1 MLSTLKDVRDVLDD
15 DTLTDENKTK
25 MIKVIY
31 KKVPQYT
38 FNKSTNPLRIIRI
51 SKDISGKEFAKSFE
65 CSPAYISLL
74 ENDLTSTNNISFL
87 KKGFDKHDIPI
98 ELYFILKEIG
108 YQLKDKNYSDNTKY
122 RIMLAKSLGELYP
135 KLKEQAEAM
144 LSKHYSELDLNNELY
159 SIKIK

>member
-1 MLSTLKDVRDVLDD
+1 M
-15 DTLTDENKTK
+15 
-25 MIKVIY
+25 
-31 KKVPQYT
+31 
-38 FNKSTNPLRIIRI
+38 
-51 SKDISGKEFAKSFE
+51 
-65 CSPAYISLL
+65 
-74 ENDLTSTNNISFL
+74 FL

-135 KLKEQAEAM
+135 KLKEQAETM
-144 LSKHYSELDLNNELY
+144 LSKYYSELDLNNELY